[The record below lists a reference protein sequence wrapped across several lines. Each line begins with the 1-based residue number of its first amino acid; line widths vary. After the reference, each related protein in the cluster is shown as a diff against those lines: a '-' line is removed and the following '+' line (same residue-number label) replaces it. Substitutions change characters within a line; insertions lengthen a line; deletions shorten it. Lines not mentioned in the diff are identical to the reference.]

1 MQFTK
6 NIGLQANI
14 LSTRTFTI
22 FVVMA
27 LLTTFATTP
36 ITTLLYPPWYQKKI
50 AAWKRGEIEW
60 DSSEDS
66 TGAESAL
73 APQDLPTNN
82 RIGQLL
88 VYLRLDNMPGLLNLV
103 SLFGQ
108 EASESNHAGR
118 NQETLLS
125 SDEKSPA
132 SAPTLPVK
140 AHGLRLL
147 TLGDRDSSVMT
158 VSEVEEHNKND
169 PVVNTWRIVGQLLR
183 VGVSGE
189 VATMVENRFAEAIL
203 TKSASIS
210 ADLLLLPWS
219 SSGSMGDT
227 LEHVPANRA
236 GTTQYVHF
244 TKQILDAKAHNV
256 GIFFPEGGPTTVVG
270 GQAAD
275 KGLQLQRAYSF
286 TKVQAE
292 IQPLPVKNKAH
303 QIILPYFGG
312 DDDKFALMLVLQL
325 CEKTGASAKVIHLY
339 GDSTPDSRE
348 YLHAISSS
356 LPASVSSR
364 VDFSFTAAND
374 AAEEVLSS
382 VGSSVRDDTADLAWT
397 NLVVVGRSSAAGK
410 LSSGKTRA
418 RASEEF
424 VDCLGDAAGLLIGAA
439 VKADV
444 LVVQAKAPKA

>member
-339 GDSTPDSRE
+339 GVEPARLRLVARRLLLHRRQRRGRGGALVRRLQRPRRHRRPGLDEPRRRRAQQRRRE
-348 YLHAISSS
+348 ALVREDPGPGLGGVRR
-356 LPASVSSR
+356 LPR
-364 VDFSFTAAND
+364 
-374 AAEEVLSS
+374 
-382 VGSSVRDDTADLAWT
+382 RR
-397 NLVVVGRSSAAGK
+397 GRPAHRRGRQ
-410 LSSGKTRA
+410 GRRA
-418 RASEEF
+418 RRAGQGTQG
-424 VDCLGDAAGLLIGAA
+424 VRRPRGLG
-439 VKADV
+439 
-444 LVVQAKAPKA
+444 P